1 MYWLALVSL
10 IVVVW
15 SYFCSYLLQL
25 FTNRYNYISH
35 RGVGGTSYNGLYG
48 EAPPE
53 MGTVFRLQLDE
64 RVGISSLV
72 ELYERV
78 GKSVIWVR
86 KKAQKSKRC
95 ILWLW
100 RSRRRVL
107 VLTVIYSYF
116 IDSAFRAIKRDVKF
130 PTKYVNK
137 GTIFN
142 WEVYE
147 RGTFSAKN
155 GI

>member
-1 MYWLALVSL
+1 MLFGVISVPIFSNYSL
-10 IVVVW
+10 TDI
-15 SYFCSYLLQL
+15 
-25 FTNRYNYISH
+25 TIS
-35 RGVGGTSYNGLYG
+35 VPGGTSYNGLYG

-53 MGTVFRLQLDE
+53 RGTVFRLQLDE

-86 KKAQKSKRC
+86 KKALKSKRC

-116 IDSAFRAIKRDVKF
+116 IDSAFIAIKRDVKF
-130 PTKYVNK
+130 PTKYVK
-137 GTIFN
+137 KVPFLT
-142 WEVYE
+142 EKY
-147 RGTFSAKN
+147 T
-155 GI
+155 

>member
-48 EAPPE
+48 EAPLE
-53 MGTVFRLQLDE
+53 RGTVFRPQLDE

-86 KKAQKSKRC
+86 KKALKSKRC

-116 IDSAFRAIKRDVKF
+116 IDSAFIAIKRDVNF

-137 GTIFN
+137 GTVFN
-142 WEVYE
+142 WEVYI

>member
-1 MYWLALVSL
+1 MLCGVISVPIFSNYSL
-10 IVVVW
+10 
-15 SYFCSYLLQL
+15 
-25 FTNRYNYISH
+25 TDKTIS
-35 RGVGGTSYNGLYG
+35 VPGGTSYNGLYG
-48 EAPPE
+48 ESPPE
-53 MGTVFRLQLDE
+53 RGTVFRLQLDE
-64 RVGISSLV
+64 RVAISLV
-72 ELYERV
+72 ELYESV

-86 KKAQKSKRC
+86 KKALKSKRC

-116 IDSAFRAIKRDVKF
+116 IDSAFIAIKRDVKF

-142 WEVYE
+142 WEVYI

>member
-1 MYWLALVSL
+1 MLFGVISVPIFSNYSL
-10 IVVVW
+10 TDI
-15 SYFCSYLLQL
+15 
-25 FTNRYNYISH
+25 TIS
-35 RGVGGTSYNGLYG
+35 VPGGTSYNGLYG

-53 MGTVFRLQLDE
+53 RGTVFRLQLDE

-86 KKAQKSKRC
+86 KKALKSKRC

-116 IDSAFRAIKRDVKF
+116 IDSEFIAIKRDVKF
-130 PTKYVNK
+130 PTKYVK
-137 GTIFN
+137 KVPFLT
-142 WEVYE
+142 EKY
-147 RGTFSAKN
+147 T
-155 GI
+155 